1 MNQTTGFTV
10 KVLGVLILFI
20 VAFFS
25 IELIQHKSTIKVD
38 SQLEEC
44 YSNCNEVVI
53 IPLDDTSLVNE
64 IKQHKMAE
72 YKRDAAERKLRATEE
87 RYLAKVEAERIAK
100 LKLEEERKK
109 KAEAEKKKAV
119 AVSRGNKSN
128 NNWIV
133 FEATHY
139 SAFCNTGC
147 TGITKEGYNVKNTIY
162 HKGYRVIA
170 VDPKKIPLGSL
181 VEVQTSYG
189 TFKALAGDT
198 GGDVKGN
205 RIDILVES
213 DNVAFKL
220 GREKVQVRILN

>member
-1 MNQTTGFTV
+1 MNQTTSFTV

-38 SQLEEC
+38 SKLEEC

-64 IKQHKMAE
+64 INQHKMAE

-109 KAEAEKKKAV
+109 KTV

-170 VDPKKIPLGSL
+170 VDPKKIPLGSV

-189 TFKALAGDT
+189 TFKALAGDV
-198 GGDVKGN
+198 GGDIKGN